1 MILRNE
7 IYENGVLVGVEA
19 QQVDDESIIEVPDTE
34 ARVAELE
41 AMLAAVLEVL

>member
-7 IYENGVLVGVEA
+7 IYENGVLVGVEEH
-19 QQVDDESIIEVPDTE
+19 QVDDEVLDAE

-41 AMLAAVLEVL
+41 EMLAALLEVL

>member
-7 IYENGVLVGVEA
+7 IYENGVLVGVEEH
-19 QQVDDESIIEVPDTE
+19 QVDDMVEEVLDTE